1 MMKKSFM
8 FVLMAVCSMLMG
20 QAQTVIDLSGTWQFQ
35 IDREDVGETEQWFK
49 RTMLDDTMPLPGSMP
64 EMLKG
69 DDVTVKTV
77 WTGSLYDS
85 SYYYNP
91 AMEKY
96 RVEGNVKLPFFL
108 TPDKHYVGAAW
119 YIREVTLSKEWTGQ
133 HVTLF
138 LERPHWESTVW
149 INGKQVGM

>member
-1 MMKKSFM
+1 MKKSFL
-8 FVLMAVCSMLMG
+8 FVFVMVVCAVRMP
-20 QAQTVIDLSGTWQFQ
+20 AQLGVVDLSGEWQFQ
-35 IDREDVGETEQWFK
+35 MDRADVGEADGWFK
-49 RTMLDDTMPLPGSMP
+49 RTTLDDTMRLPGSMP

-69 DDVTVKTV
+69 DDVTTETV

-91 AMEKY
+91 AMERY
-96 RVEGNVKLPFFL
+96 RVTGDVKLPFFL

-119 YIREVTLSKEWTGQ
+119 YIREVTLAKEWMGQ

-138 LERPHWESTVW
+138 LERPHWESTV
-149 INGKQVGM
+149 